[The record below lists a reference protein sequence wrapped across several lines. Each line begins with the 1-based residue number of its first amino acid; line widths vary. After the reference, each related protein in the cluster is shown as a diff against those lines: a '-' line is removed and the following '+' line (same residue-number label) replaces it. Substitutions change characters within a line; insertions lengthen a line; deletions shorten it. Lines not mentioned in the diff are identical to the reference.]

1 MQRSG
6 KELMQAQNAV
16 SIEYFKNSKRF
27 ADLLNGYFFNG
38 DEVVR
43 WENVRERDPV
53 LQKIK
58 RKGTKVTTKVNI
70 VDLFCNVEIDG
81 CRIGVILQNQ
91 TKIHYAMPIRAMNEE
106 AEAYYSQWKGL
117 EKEHREKKNLKDGA
131 EFLSGMSRSDSIN
144 PLLILIVYF
153 GEEKWDAARS
163 MHKLFGKVA
172 ESEKM
177 QLIFTKYPIH
187 VLDIRRFDN
196 ADNFHT
202 DLKWVIGF
210 LQKAQNR
217 NKLQKYVTE
226 NKEVF
231 ENLAE
236 DTYNL
241 LAVMARSPMLEELK
255 DDVKNLKGGWNM
267 CKALDDMVKDGERR
281 GKRLG
286 KNQINKLNRL
296 LLADNRQQELLRS
309 VSDRKLQQKL
319 LQEYAL

>member
-1 MQRSG
+1 M
-6 KELMQAQNAV
+6 
-16 SIEYFKNSKRF
+16 
-27 ADLLNGYFFNG
+27 
-38 DEVVR
+38 
-43 WENVRERDPV
+43 
-53 LQKIK
+53 
-58 RKGTKVTTKVNI
+58 T
-70 VDLFCNVEIDG
+70 
-81 CRIGVILQNQ
+81 GVQ
-91 TKIHYAMPIRAMNEE
+91 TCALPI
-106 AEAYYSQWKGL
+106 W
-117 EKEHREKKNLKDGA
+117 A

-177 QLIFTKYPIH
+177 QRIFTKYPIH

-226 NKEVF
+226 NKEAF

-241 LAVMARSPMLEELK
+241 LAVMAKSPMLRSE
-255 DDVKNLKGGWNM
+255 
-267 CKALDDMVKDGERR
+267 ERR
-281 GKRLG
+281 VGK
-286 KNQINKLNRL
+286 
-296 LLADNRQQELLRS
+296 ECRS
-309 VSDRKLQQKL
+309 RWSP
-319 LQEYAL
+319 YH

>member
-1 MQRSG
+1 
-6 KELMQAQNAV
+6 
-16 SIEYFKNSKRF
+16 
-27 ADLLNGYFFNG
+27 
-38 DEVVR
+38 
-43 WENVRERDPV
+43 
-53 LQKIK
+53 
-58 RKGTKVTTKVNI
+58 
-70 VDLFCNVEIDG
+70 
-81 CRIGVILQNQ
+81 
-91 TKIHYAMPIRAMNEE
+91 MNEE

-226 NKEVF
+226 NKEAF

-296 LLADNRQQELLRS
+296 LLADNRQEELLRS

>member
-1 MQRSG
+1 
-6 KELMQAQNAV
+6 MQAQNAV

-38 DEVVR
+38 DEVVH
-43 WENVRERDPV
+43 WESVWERDPV

-58 RKGTKVTTKVNI
+58 RKGTKVTTKANI

-177 QLIFTKYPIH
+177 QRIFTKYPIH
-187 VLDIRRFDN
+187 VLDI
-196 ADNFHT
+196 
-202 DLKWVIGF
+202 
-210 LQKAQNR
+210 
-217 NKLQKYVTE
+217 
-226 NKEVF
+226 
-231 ENLAE
+231 
-236 DTYNL
+236 
-241 LAVMARSPMLEELK
+241 
-255 DDVKNLKGGWNM
+255 
-267 CKALDDMVKDGERR
+267 
-281 GKRLG
+281 
-286 KNQINKLNRL
+286 
-296 LLADNRQQELLRS
+296 
-309 VSDRKLQQKL
+309 
-319 LQEYAL
+319 

>member
-1 MQRSG
+1 M
-6 KELMQAQNAV
+6 
-16 SIEYFKNSKRF
+16 
-27 ADLLNGYFFNG
+27 
-38 DEVVR
+38 
-43 WENVRERDPV
+43 

-217 NKLQKYVTE
+217 NKLQKYVME

-231 ENLAE
+231 EYLAE

-241 LAVMARSPMLEELK
+241 LVVMARSPMLEELK

>member
-1 MQRSG
+1 M
-6 KELMQAQNAV
+6 
-16 SIEYFKNSKRF
+16 
-27 ADLLNGYFFNG
+27 
-38 DEVVR
+38 
-43 WENVRERDPV
+43 
-53 LQKIK
+53 
-58 RKGTKVTTKVNI
+58 
-70 VDLFCNVEIDG
+70 
-81 CRIGVILQNQ
+81 
-91 TKIHYAMPIRAMNEE
+91 
-106 AEAYYSQWKGL
+106 
-117 EKEHREKKNLKDGA
+117 
-131 EFLSGMSRSDSIN
+131 
-144 PLLILIVYF
+144 

-177 QLIFTKYPIH
+177 QRIFTKYPIH

-196 ADNFHT
+196 ADNFNT
-202 DLKWVIGF
+202 DLQWVIGF

-217 NKLQKYVTE
+217 NKLQKYVME

-296 LLADNRQQELLRS
+296 LLADNRQEELLRS

>member
-1 MQRSG
+1 
-6 KELMQAQNAV
+6 MQAQNAV

-70 VDLFCNVEIDG
+70 MDLFCNVEIDG

-131 EFLSGMSRSDSIN
+131 EFLSGMSRSDIN

-217 NKLQKYVTE
+217 NKLQKYVME

-231 ENLAE
+231 EYLAE

-241 LAVMARSPMLEELK
+241 LVVMARSPMLEELK